1 MAAPARLRMNRTAL
15 LLEHHQ
21 LTPADAPG
29 VQLVVYTAAP
39 GSETEQRLRR
49 LAG

>member
-1 MAAPARLRMNRTAL
+1 V
-15 LLEHHQ
+15 LEHHQ
-21 LTPADAPG
+21 VTPADAPG

-39 GSETEQRLRR
+39 GSETARRLRR